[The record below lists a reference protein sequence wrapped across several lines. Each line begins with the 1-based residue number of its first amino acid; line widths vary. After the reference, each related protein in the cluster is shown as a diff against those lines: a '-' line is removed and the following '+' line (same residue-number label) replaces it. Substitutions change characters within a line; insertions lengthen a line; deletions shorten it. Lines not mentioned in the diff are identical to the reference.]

1 MSSPVSI
8 MDGRAISRSLA
19 RMAHEIVE
27 AVGDHPRLAFV
38 GIHRGGVPLS
48 RRLAEA
54 VRQITQQEV
63 PTGSVDITLYRDD
76 LYTGL
81 ERPVLGDTDF
91 PFKVTGSGVVLVDDV
106 LFTGRTVRAALDEII
121 DFGRPDFIRMAVLID
136 RGHRELPIAADFV
149 GRSVEFSKTARV
161 DVRLTE
167 LDADADEVV
176 VLEEEGA

>member
-1 MSSPVSI
+1 MTRPGSI

-38 GIHRGGVPLS
+38 GVHRGGVPIS

-54 VRQITQQEV
+54 VREITQQDI

-91 PFKVTGSGVVLVDDV
+91 PFKVTGAGIVLVDDV
-106 LFTGRTVRAALDEII
+106 LFTGRTVRAALDEIM

-136 RGHRELPIAADFV
+136 RGHRELPIAADFM
-149 GRSVEFSKTARV
+149 GRKVEFSKTARV
-161 DVRLTE
+161 EVQLTE
-167 LDADADEVV
+167 FGNETDEVV
-176 VLEEEGA
+176 VVEEQGT